1 MAIINIDFDGTVLTH
16 EYPRLGKD
24 IGAVPV
30 LKRLVENG
38 HQLILF
44 TMRGNNSYLKE
55 AIDWFKLN
63 DIPLYGIN
71 TNPTQRGWTDS
82 PKSHA
87 DLILDDTAFGCPLK
101 YDYSISSRPFVDW
114 EIVENMLVQMGYLS

>member
-1 MAIINIDFDGTVLTH
+1 MILNIDFDGTVVTH
-16 EYPRLGKD
+16 EYPRVGTD

-55 AIDWFKLN
+55 AVEWFKKN

-71 TNPTQRGWTDS
+71 TNPTQIGWTDS

-87 DLILDDTAFGCPLK
+87 NFIIDDTALGTPLLFNWSFSVNP
-101 YDYSISSRPFVDW
+101 YVDW
-114 EIVENMLVQMGYLS
+114 IEMEKILIQRGLL

>member
-1 MAIINIDFDGTVLTH
+1 MIINCDFDGTCVTH
-16 EYPRLGKD
+16 EYPRVGKD

-44 TMRGNNSYLKE
+44 TMRGNNSHLND
-55 AIDWFKLN
+55 AVDWFKLN

-71 TNPTQRGWTDS
+71 TNPTQISWTDS

-87 DLILDDTAFGCPLK
+87 DFLIDDTALGTPLLFNWSFSTNP
-101 YDYSISSRPFVDW
+101 YVDW
-114 EIVENMLVQMGYLS
+114 IEMEKILIQRGLL

>member
-1 MAIINIDFDGTVLTH
+1 MILNIDFDGTCITH
-16 EYPRLGKD
+16 EYPRVGKD

-44 TMRGNNSYLKE
+44 TMRGNNSHLKE
-55 AIDWFKLN
+55 AVDWFKQN

-71 TNPTQRGWTDS
+71 TNPTQRSWTDS
-82 PKSHA
+82 PKSQA
-87 DLILDDTAFGCPLK
+87 DFIIDDTALGIPLIFNWNFSTNP
-101 YDYSISSRPFVDW
+101 YIDW
-114 EIVENMLVQMGYLS
+114 IEMEKLLIQRGLL

>member
-1 MAIINIDFDGTVLTH
+1 MIINVDFDGTCITH
-16 EYPRLGKD
+16 EYPRVGKD

-44 TMRGNNSYLKE
+44 TMRGDNSYLKE
-55 AIDWFKLN
+55 AVDWFKLN

-71 TNPTQRGWTDS
+71 TNPTQLGWTNS

-87 DLILDDTAFGCPLK
+87 DFIIDDTALGTPLLFNWGLSTHP
-101 YDYSISSRPFVDW
+101 YVDW
-114 EIVENMLVQMGYLS
+114 VKMEQLLMERGLL

>member
-1 MAIINIDFDGTVLTH
+1 MAVFNIDFDGSVVTH
-16 EYPRLGKD
+16 EYPRVGKD

-55 AIDWFKLN
+55 AVEWFKKN

-71 TNPTQRGWTDS
+71 TNPTQRSWTDS

-87 DLILDDTAFGCPLK
+87 DFLIDDTALGTPILFNWSFSANP
-101 YDYSISSRPFVDW
+101 YVDW
-114 EIVENMLVQMGYLS
+114 IEMEKILIQRGLL

>member
-1 MAIINIDFDGTVLTH
+1 MAIFNLDFDGTVVTH
-16 EYPRLGKD
+16 EYPLVGKD

-55 AIDWFKLN
+55 AVEWFKKN

-71 TNPTQRGWTDS
+71 TNPTQSSWTDS

-87 DLILDDTAFGCPLK
+87 NFIIDDTALGTPLLFNWSFSVNP
-101 YDYSISSRPFVDW
+101 YVDW
-114 EIVENMLVQMGYLS
+114 IEMEKILIQRGLL

>member
-1 MAIINIDFDGTVLTH
+1 MILNIDFDGTVVTH
-16 EYPRLGKD
+16 EYPRVGKD

-55 AIDWFKLN
+55 AVEWFKKN

-71 TNPTQRGWTDS
+71 TNPTQIGWTDS

-87 DLILDDTAFGCPLK
+87 NFIIDDTALGTPLLFNWSFSLNT
-101 YDYSISSRPFVDW
+101 YVDW
-114 EIVENMLVQMGYLS
+114 IEMEKILIQRGLL

>member
-1 MAIINIDFDGTVLTH
+1 MIVNIDFDGTCITH
-16 EYPRLGKD
+16 EYPRVGKD

-44 TMRGNNSYLKE
+44 TMRGNNSHLND
-55 AIDWFKLN
+55 AVDWFKIN

-71 TNPTQRGWTDS
+71 TNPTQISWTDS

-87 DLILDDTAFGCPLK
+87 DFIIDDTALGTPLLFNWSFSTHP
-101 YDYSISSRPFVDW
+101 YVDW
-114 EIVENMLVQMGYLS
+114 VEMEKILIQRGLL

>member
-1 MAIINIDFDGTVLTH
+1 MATINIDFDGTCVTH
-16 EYPRLGKD
+16 EYPRVGKD

-44 TMRGNNSYLKE
+44 TMRGNNSHLND
-55 AIDWFKLN
+55 AVDWFKLN

-71 TNPTQRGWTDS
+71 TNPTQISWTDS

-87 DLILDDTAFGCPLK
+87 DFLIDDTALGTPLLFNWSFSTNP
-101 YDYSISSRPFVDW
+101 YVDW
-114 EIVENMLVQMGYLS
+114 IEMEKILIQRGLL

>member
-1 MAIINIDFDGTVLTH
+1 MAIINIDFDGSVVTH
-16 EYPRLGKD
+16 EYPRVGKD

-30 LKRLVENG
+30 LKKLVQTG

-44 TMRGNNSYLKE
+44 TMRGDNSYLKDAVE
-55 AIDWFKLN
+55 WFKQN

-71 TNPTQRGWTDS
+71 TNPTQRGWTNS

-87 DLILDDTAFGCPLK
+87 DFIIDDTAIGTPLV
-101 YDYSISSRPFVDW
+101 YNWSVSTHPYVDW
-114 EIVENMLVQMGYLS
+114 VKMEQLLIERGLL